1 MKRDYPTWV
10 VAFTVL
16 ALGLPVTL
24 TYPKTITMIMC
35 SGATRTITL
44 DQDPSEPAHDE
55 GRDCCKKACHAANDR
70 RKRGSGVTLS
80 CC

>member
-1 MKRDYPTWV
+1 MKLDYPNWV
-10 VAFTVL
+10 VAFTIL
-16 ALGLPVTL
+16 ALGLPVTP

-35 SGATRTITL
+35 RGAARTIIL
-44 DQDPSEPAHDE
+44 DQNPSKPSHDE

-70 RKRGSGVTLS
+70 RKRISSVTLS